1 MIRSAGIVLSTI
13 RYSDSSVIARIYT
26 RKNGLLTFMVR
37 TGKGKTALQKLGLL
51 QPLSI
56 VNIWFKDDDRKSI
69 KSLTSIERAES
80 LNEIPFDTVKTC
92 IALFM
97 AEVIGRSIHEEETNE
112 KMFHFLTESILSLD
126 RSKSEVSNFHL
137 SFMIEFSRHL
147 GFYPHQRNNNEPF
160 FDLMEGEFL
169 FAEPIHPH
177 VLSGKA
183 LEGLHRLMLGH
194 DGTEHIKIGNE
205 TRRILLQ
212 KVIDYYR
219 LHLHG
224 MKEITSHKV
233 LEEVLS

>member
-1 MIRSAGIVLSTI
+1 
-13 RYSDSSVIARIYT
+13 
-26 RKNGLLTFMVR
+26 MVR

-56 VNIWFKDDDRKSI
+56 VEIWFKDDDRKSI
-69 KSLTSIERAES
+69 KTLTSIERAES

-97 AEVIGRSIHEEETNE
+97 AEVIGRSIHEEEANE
-112 KMFHFLTESILSLD
+112 KMFHFLTRSILSLD
-126 RSKSEVSNFHL
+126 QRRNGVSNFHL
-137 SFMIEFSRHL
+137 SFMLEFSRHL
-147 GFYPHQRNNNEPF
+147 GFYPHDRSNNEPF
-160 FDLMEGEFL
+160 FDLIEGEFL
-169 FAEPIHPH
+169 FSEPIHPH
-177 VLSGKA
+177 VLSGQA
-183 LEGLHRLMLGH
+183 LEGLHGLMLVS
-194 DGTEHIKIGNE
+194 EAQESIRIGNE

-212 KVIDYYR
+212 KLIDYYR